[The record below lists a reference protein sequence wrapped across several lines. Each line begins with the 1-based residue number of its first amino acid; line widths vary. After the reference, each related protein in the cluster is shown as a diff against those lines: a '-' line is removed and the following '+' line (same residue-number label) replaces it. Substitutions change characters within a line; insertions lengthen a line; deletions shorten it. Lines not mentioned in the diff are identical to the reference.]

1 MTGGRFIQGKERGYR
16 GCIWLEERKKVGEE
30 RRNRALSR
38 DMVHAQEN
46 DIQQEVMGTMSH
58 PSAARDD
65 E

>member
-1 MTGGRFIQGKERGYR
+1 M
-16 GCIWLEERKKVGEE
+16 GEE